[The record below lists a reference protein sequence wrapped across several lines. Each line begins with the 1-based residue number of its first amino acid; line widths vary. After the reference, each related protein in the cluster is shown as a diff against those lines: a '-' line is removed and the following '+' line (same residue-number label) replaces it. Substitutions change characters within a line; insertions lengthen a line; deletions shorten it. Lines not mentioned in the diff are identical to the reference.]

1 MALEEDLPEK
11 PDDKTIPK
19 YKQIDKVNPLPFI
32 TIPPSNFTQR
42 AGSYTIAWGIELES
56 QHQTWE
62 STNRTSTKRVK
73 EEEVPERSKRAKSAS
88 ADVISD
94 ADMQRHFDKG
104 TMKKVRRTCKTAVS
118 SSQ

>member
-19 YKQIDKVNPLPFI
+19 YKQIDKVKPCFPSPQPLSLTFA
-32 TIPPSNFTQR
+32 QR

-73 EEEVPERSKRAKSAS
+73 DEQVPDRSKRAKSAS

-104 TMKKVRRTCKTAVS
+104 TIKKVRRNL
-118 SSQ
+118 QR